1 MNKNDKKMILCI
13 IFICILTI
21 FMFKILKKDN
31 RYAHVYYENKVIKEI
46 DLYIDNIYEVDG
58 YNGKVVIEVKNKKI
72 RVKEETSRL
81 HLCSKQGWSD
91 TSIVCL
97 PNKIIIKIDSN
108 IYLANGEKS
117 WKAKSFMIC

>member
-31 RYAHVYYENKVIKEI
+31 RHAHVYYENKVIKEI

-108 IYLANGEKS
+108 NELDAIIG
-117 WKAKSFMIC
+117 

>member
-31 RYAHVYYENKVIKEI
+31 RYAHVYYENRVIKEI

-58 YNGKVVIEVKNKKI
+58 YNLPPINIKEVIVDGDKPITESLTLTE
-72 RVKEETSRL
+72 RR
-81 HLCSKQGWSD
+81 
-91 TSIVCL
+91 
-97 PNKIIIKIDSN
+97 
-108 IYLANGEKS
+108 
-117 WKAKSFMIC
+117 